1 MGEFLCPH
9 MLFANET
16 PAHVREPAPTV
27 RSFATAA
34 CSSDTVNTSCSPVI
48 CVKSSVSKRN
58 EYGEE
63 QHDLKTVPCVRTGR
77 KKCNGRW
84 RSEIRI
90 VCFVVC
96 ESPHSLSRPKILA
109 PHLSPPYLSLSIF
122 YFRARSRSELPR
134 ATSTSS
140 LSDSMPSCICLTFAQ
155 KERLR
160 KRQTIKQTMCKR
172 EGARVDVSQTT
183 STCFLSTFAFVS

>member
-16 PAHVREPAPTV
+16 RAETRAHVREPAPTV

-48 CVKSSVSKRN
+48 CVKSNASKRN

-84 RSEIRI
+84 RSETRI

-109 PHLSPPYLSLSIF
+109 PHLSLPYLSL
-122 YFRARSRSELPR
+122 YRSFP
-134 ATSTSS
+134 
-140 LSDSMPSCICLTFAQ
+140 FAQ
-155 KERLR
+155 ALALNFLEQLLLPLYRTACLRLY
-160 KRQTIKQTMCKR
+160 
-172 EGARVDVSQTT
+172 A
-183 STCFLSTFAFVS
+183 

>member
-1 MGEFLCPH
+1 MCPH

-16 PAHVREPAPTV
+16 RAETRAHVREPAPTV

-34 CSSDTVNTSCSPVI
+34 CSSDTMNTSCSPVI
-48 CVKSSVSKRN
+48 CVKSNASKRN

-63 QHDLKTVPCVRTGR
+63 QHDLKTVPGERTGR

-90 VCFVVC
+90 VCSVVC
-96 ESPHSLSRPKILA
+96 ESSHSLSRPKIPA
-109 PHLSPPYLSLSIF
+109 PHLSLPYLSLTHSLSIF
-122 YFRARSRSELPR
+122 YCIASSRSELPR

-140 LSDSMPSCICLTFAQ
+140 LSDSMSSFICLTFAQ

-160 KRQTIKQTMCKR
+160 KRQRIKQTM
-172 EGARVDVSQTT
+172 
-183 STCFLSTFAFVS
+183 

>member
-1 MGEFLCPH
+1 MGEFVCPH

-16 PAHVREPAPTV
+16 PAHVREPAPTG

-34 CSSDTVNTSCSPVI
+34 CSSDTVNTSCSPVT
-48 CVKSSVSKRN
+48 STRN

-63 QHDLKTVPCVRTGR
+63 QHDLKTVPGVRTGR

-84 RSEIRI
+84 RSETRI

-109 PHLSPPYLSLSIF
+109 PHLSLPSLSL
-122 YFRARSRSELPR
+122 YRSCP
-134 ATSTSS
+134 
-140 LSDSMPSCICLTFAQ
+140 FAQ
-155 KERLR
+155 AL
-160 KRQTIKQTMCKR
+160 
-172 EGARVDVSQTT
+172 ALN
-183 STCFLSTFAFVS
+183 FLEQLLLPLYRTACLLLYA